1 MGGLRELAER
11 LKRDAPSRG
20 IVVYLALG
28 GALLGAVHLYAQ
40 DALDSHA
47 SAAVNGIALALYAG
61 GLVYVLA
68 RALRARDAHEIEVL
82 RADSE
87 RFSNSS

>member
-1 MGGLRELAER
+1 VGGLRELAER

-61 GLVYVLA
+61 GVGFRVWRGGGA
-68 RALRARDAHEIEVL
+68 PATSTRSRCCVPTASAFAT
-82 RADSE
+82 
-87 RFSNSS
+87 